1 MGEDDLTRDAT
12 SVGGAI
18 AAALKRAEE
27 LRGLSDRPAR
37 VRIMTIFGDDR
48 SGLTINARIAARA
61 PAEHRAQEGLGTRC
75 IPWDAL
81 DARAGEIVGLVDEVV
96 GEVTLAVRNAPP
108 VPRPSRLEDDL
119 ELAAFDELI
128 DELGRTIIQ
137 SALSVLETHP
147 AKHVSREL
155 GSEAAMLAALKFA
168 ALAAYTGH
176 VGLNDAQD
184 ELRMA
189 MGEVMSNM
197 RASPELMRRQS
208 LNS

>member
-1 MGEDDLTRDAT
+1 MVA
-12 SVGGAI
+12 
-18 AAALKRAEE
+18 
-27 LRGLSDRPAR
+27 
-37 VRIMTIFGDDR
+37 
-48 SGLTINARIAARA
+48 
-61 PAEHRAQEGLGTRC
+61 
-75 IPWDAL
+75 
-81 DARAGEIVGLVDEVV
+81 EVV

-108 VPRPSRLEDDL
+108 VPRPSRSEDDL

-128 DELGRTIIQ
+128 DELGRTITQ
-137 SALSVLETHP
+137 SAFSVLETHP

-197 RASPELMRRQS
+197 RASPELARRQS

>member
-1 MGEDDLTRDAT
+1 MTRDTT

-18 AAALKRAEE
+18 AAALERAEE
-27 LRGLSDRPAR
+27 LRSLNDRPAR

-48 SGLTINARIAARA
+48 SGLTINARIAARS

-75 IPWDAL
+75 IPWDEL

-96 GEVTLAVRNAPP
+96 GEVTLAVRNTPP
-108 VPRPSRLEDDL
+108 VPRPSRSEDDL
-119 ELAAFDELI
+119 ELAVFDDLI
-128 DELGRTIIQ
+128 GEIGQTITR
-137 SALSVLETHP
+137 SALSVLEKHP
-147 AKHVSREL
+147 AKQVSREL

-189 MGEVMSNM
+189 MGEVMNKV
-197 RASPELMRRQS
+197 RASPELARRPS